1 MNLLKR
7 NNREEI
13 MFKAGEAEAE
23 KKLIP
28 IWRQKLSD
36 LENEKDEEIEA
47 LKFEITRLE
56 IQLKSWQEEH
66 KQGSEDKVMIRKE
79 KSLIKREYYK
89 INKFK
94 EEVMERLS
102 VRLNE
107 DTEEIRDIMTFLD
120 NQKFEQIES

>member
-1 MNLLKR
+1 MNFLKKT
-7 NNREEI
+7 NKEEALY
-13 MFKAGEAEAE
+13 KSGYDDAER
-23 KKLIP
+23 KLIL

-56 IQLKSWQEEH
+56 IQLKNWRTEH
-66 KQGSEDKVMIRKE
+66 KQGQEDKIMIRQE
-79 KSLIKREYYK
+79 KSLIKREHYK
-89 INKFK
+89 ISKFK

-120 NQKFEQIES
+120 NQKFEQIEN